1 MSDSREE
8 EYASGASEALYD
20 AWMDRQDQEE
30 LDQGLP
36 EELRDYQ
43 AYTWEI

>member
-20 AWMDRQDQEE
+20 AWMDRQE